1 MCTPVNFTD
10 DNAPTGYQTVEGGI
24 CIQMYNGSSWEVLQ
38 ESAHSIIEN
47 IKGYIRAVAYQRAG
61 DYSTAAGF
69 ITSTDW
75 AKLFAQATD
84 ADGNKIAEAHLSAFV
99 QKDSNGN
106 IVSGVKIGAD
116 QIIVEGKTFTIG
128 AEHISFVGKTVING
142 KFTVDSSGN
151 VTMDGFTA
159 TNATITGKVT
169 ASEGKIGGFTLS
181 GNGLTHIVSQSD
193 MSQSSNMGYII
204 CRNDYYGRFA
214 GIGANVLPA
223 TAGNT
228 TAVGRFENTD
238 THGWWSSNIALL
250 LRAANGT
257 YNYAFVG
264 EGNGV
269 LNGAVEGYKLN
280 RFTSSSSNNT
290 IPIKEG
296 NRVLLK
302 NSSYK
307 TVYLPTLSMCR
318 NYLGVGSSTYFAIEL
333 IIMAASG
340 ASDMNVYGYV
350 DSSQGED
357 CPHIR
362 NNDEYQDITGGITM
376 AEGDIL
382 HLMLVYDG
390 SFNAFII
397 SQRY

>member
-1 MCTPVNFTD
+1 
-10 DNAPTGYQTVEGGI
+10 
-24 CIQMYNGSSWEVLQ
+24 MYNGSSWEVLQ
-38 ESAHSIIEN
+38 ESTHSIIEN

-75 AKLFAQATD
+75 ARLFASATD

-116 QIIVEGKTFTIG
+116 QITFEGKTFTIG
-128 AEHISFVGKTVING
+128 AEHIEFKGKTVING
-142 KFTVDSSGN
+142 KFSVDSNGN

-228 TAVGRFENTD
+228 TAVARFENTD
-238 THGWWSSNIALL
+238 SHSWWSQNIALL
-250 LRAANGT
+250 LRAENGEYANFAFTGT
-257 YNYAFVG
+257 
-264 EGNGV
+264 GNGV
-269 LNGAVEGYKLN
+269 LNGWIGGYKFSK
-280 RFTSSSSNNT
+280 FTCTTTNT
-290 IPIKEG
+290 IYDGYTPLKE
-296 NRVLLK
+296 NNIWIVRATVD
-302 NSSYK
+302 NSG
-307 TVYLPTLSMCR
+307 VALPKLTEVR
-318 NYLGVGSSTYFAIEL
+318 RALGVGSNTNFCVRL
-333 IIMAASG
+333 IISADLGSSSFSIYGRNRIENSSG
-340 ASDMNVYGYV
+340 NKPWNTTELPLMTHWNGGNWDSLDMGEGDTAEFLLIY
-350 DSSQGED
+350 DSSRTTKID
-357 CPHIR
+357 
-362 NNDEYQDITGGITM
+362 D
-376 AEGDIL
+376 
-382 HLMLVYDG
+382 YDTKYTARCI
-390 SFNAFII
+390 NR
-397 SQRY
+397 QN